1 MGSFLNVIAFELEE
15 NVFKNKEER
24 KEKGIKSFWE
34 RINRRSHCNT
44 CGHKL
49 EVLDLFPIF
58 SYIFTLGKC
67 RHCGAKFSS
76 RYLLVEIFSGIIFMG
91 LFYKIFFG
99 VLDSE
104 FLINF
109 ISLTFIFSGLI
120 LIFLFDLKHKI
131 IPNLVIYPLYVLSLI
146 YLFFN
151 NLLNLEVILYAIVW
165 ALPFW
170 GLWFISSGKWMGY
183 ADWKLVLLLG
193 LFLGDLGKIYS
204 FGMLSFWYGVLYAVP
219 LMYLS
224 KKYKM
229 NSEIPF
235 GPFII
240 LSFLTVYIFDIN
252 ILELT
257 SKFMGLFG

>member
-1 MGSFLNVIAFELEE
+1 MGSFLNVIVFELEV
-15 NVFKNKEER
+15 NVFKTKGER
-24 KEKGIKSFWE
+24 EEKGVKSFWE

-49 EVLDLFPIF
+49 GFLDLFPIF
-58 SYIFTLGKC
+58 SYIFTWGKC
-67 RHCGAKFSS
+67 RHCGAKFSP

-91 LFYKIFFG
+91 LFYKIFLG

-109 ISLTFIFSGLI
+109 IGLTFIFSGLI

-131 IPNLVIYPLYVLSLI
+131 IPNLVLYPLYVLSLT

-151 NLLNLEVILYAIVW
+151 NLLNSEVILLAIIG

-170 GLWFISSGKWMGY
+170 GLWFISSGKWIGY
-183 ADWKLVLLLG
+183 ADWKLVFLLG

-204 FGMLSFWYGVLYAVP
+204 FGMLSFWYGVLYAIP

-240 LSFLTVYIFDIN
+240 LSFLTVYISNLN
-252 ILELT
+252 ILEVT
-257 SKFMGLFG
+257 AKIMNLFS

>member
-1 MGSFLNVIAFELEE
+1 M
-15 NVFKNKEER
+15 
-24 KEKGIKSFWE
+24 
-34 RINRRSHCNT
+34 NRRSHCNT

-151 NLLNLEVILYAIVW
+151 NLLNLEVILYAIV
-165 ALPFW
+165 
-170 GLWFISSGKWMGY
+170 
-183 ADWKLVLLLG
+183 
-193 LFLGDLGKIYS
+193 
-204 FGMLSFWYGVLYAVP
+204 
-219 LMYLS
+219 
-224 KKYKM
+224 
-229 NSEIPF
+229 
-235 GPFII
+235 
-240 LSFLTVYIFDIN
+240 
-252 ILELT
+252 
-257 SKFMGLFG
+257 